1 MKRFLLLSFILVIS
15 QICKAQ
21 IMINEGKII
30 YDVFITTNLIEQK
43 GQLIITLKNNWMKR
57 EMKMNNGFT
66 NTILFDAQSGESTVY
81 NDNNGNKFSK
91 KISKEDV
98 KIQNIK
104 FANAKYISNNESK
117 MIDNKKC
124 KSVDITYTD
133 GSKNVVF
140 FDENYRVGITEFYSM
155 FSELKGLP
163 MQYEVTTNTN
173 KILLVANSVLQTP
186 IDAVEIDAPTGYK
199 MLKK

>member
-98 KIQNIK
+98 KMQNIK